1 MGSRVDLVKN
11 KVVDGDGELEKWKKN
26 RVKKDENIF
35 H

>member
-11 KVVDGDGELEKWKKN
+11 KVVGELKKKMEKSG
-26 RVKKDENIF
+26 VKKDENIF